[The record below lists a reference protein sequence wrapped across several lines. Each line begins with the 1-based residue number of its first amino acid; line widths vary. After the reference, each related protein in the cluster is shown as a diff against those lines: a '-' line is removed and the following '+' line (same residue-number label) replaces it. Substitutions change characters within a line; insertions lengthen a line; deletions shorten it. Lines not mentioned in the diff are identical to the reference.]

1 MSLSGFWW
9 KLYCYC
15 GKTALR
21 TPCSAGEDVQKRT
34 VVWKT
39 PLLLFLAGHWEDAFH
54 SLLFSLSRLVL
65 VVGFWFGFGFICLVF
80 WGWVGFFGCFLS
92 SPKIALRFTYAINCG
107 FGKKKKKKKNCT
119 YKPFSAFSV
128 HHPLQNHPMSKISPC
143 WFIGRNL
150 ASKLFICSAWRVW
163 SLVMWNVEQ
172 PHWLSSALMTST
184 PITASW
190 KGSIC

>member
-65 VVGFWFGFGFICLVF
+65 VVGFWFGFGFICLGF
-80 WGWVGFFGCFLS
+80 LGWVGFFGCFLS

-107 FGKKKKKKKNCT
+107 FGEKKKKRKTAHISLSQPFLCT
-119 YKPFSAFSV
+119 ILCKITLWAKLV
-128 HHPLQNHPMSKISPC
+128 HAGL
-143 WFIGRNL
+143 
-150 ASKLFICSAWRVW
+150 
-163 SLVMWNVEQ
+163 
-172 PHWLSSALMTST
+172 
-184 PITASW
+184 
-190 KGSIC
+190 